1 LLRIAEPDKSLSPEI
16 ETLVVPYITY
26 ANYRECT
33 RDWFM
38 PRQALPSGVWDL
50 TYVVAGNALY
60 MINGIKYEVGGGD
73 LLCMP
78 AGCMR
83 SSATHY
89 DNPMRCF
96 SVNFELKN
104 LRGEYGS
111 LPFPIVSHIGY
122 KKNIERT
129 FRELIFTW
137 RDKQPGYIIKSAGL
151 FLLIASE
158 FMEQGAKLGVAGGGG
173 DDYRIKKVIDYIESH
188 YAEKLTVKEMSG
200 MVGLNSAYFG
210 ELFKQ
215 ETGCTM
221 NRYVM
226 RLRIRKAEQMLRSG
240 EYQVKD
246 AAKYCGYPDI
256 HYFYKHFKMIVGISP
271 SQSIPKRAD

>member
-1 LLRIAEPDKSLSPEI
+1 LSPEI
-16 ETLVVPYITY
+16 ETLVVPCITY
-26 ANYRECT
+26 AGYRECT
-33 RDWFM
+33 PDWFM

-50 TYVVAGNALY
+50 TYVTAGNARY
-60 MINGIKYEVGGGD
+60 MINGMKYEVGGGD

-78 AGCMR
+78 AGSMR
-83 SSATHY
+83 SSATYY

-96 SVNFELKN
+96 SINFELKN
-104 LRGEYGS
+104 LCGGYGS

-122 KKNIERT
+122 RKNIERT

-151 FLLIASE
+151 FLLMASE
-158 FMEQGAKLGVAGGGG
+158 FMEHCAGSGDAGRYG
-173 DDYRIKKVIDYIESH
+173 DDYRIKKVIDYIEIH
-188 YAEKLTVKEMSG
+188 YAEKLTVKDMSS

-246 AAKYCGYPDI
+246 AAKYCGYADI

-271 SQSIPKRAD
+271 SQSVPKRAD